1 LFEELEKRLDKEGL
15 VYKYRDIT
23 RKHKLK
29 LGEGAYSK
37 VTQGWLNGRLVAVKK
52 LKVHRGSTVKSFI
65 REVNALRECAD
76 NPHVIRFLGATTKAP
91 KLCIITPYLKGGSL
105 HDMIYKKRVRFS
117 PEQAFRIAQEV
128 AEGMRMVHAVGIIH
142 RDLTPN
148 NILLHPDENGKSFIA
163 DFGIAVREQSVTQK
177 GSSSAIAISPKG
189 HPRYKCPEVVV
200 SSSAASSGQQQ
211 QRPPITRKVDVYMFG
226 TILYTLYHNKRPYE
240 KLEDKEVVERM
251 CRGEVR

>member
-1 LFEELEKRLDKEGL
+1 VNLFEELEKTLEKKGL
-15 VYKYRDIT
+15 VFTYRDLT

-65 REVNALRECAD
+65 REVQALRECAE

-105 HDMIYKKRVRFS
+105 HDMIYKKRVRFQ
-117 PEQAFRIAQEV
+117 PDQAFRIAQEV
-128 AEGMRMVHAVGIIH
+128 AEGMVMVHAAGIIH

-148 NILLHPDENGKSFIA
+148 NILMHPDENGKSFIA
-163 DFGIAVREQSVTQK
+163 DFGIAVREPTQPTSR
-177 GSSSAIAISPKG
+177 SSSVVAISPKG
-189 HPRYKCPEVVV
+189 HPRYKCPEIVN
-200 SSSAASSGQQQ
+200 STSHN
-211 QRPPITRKVDVYMFG
+211 RPPITRKVDVYMFG

-240 KLEDKEVVERM
+240 KLEDKDVVEKM
-251 CRGEVR
+251 CRGEVHH